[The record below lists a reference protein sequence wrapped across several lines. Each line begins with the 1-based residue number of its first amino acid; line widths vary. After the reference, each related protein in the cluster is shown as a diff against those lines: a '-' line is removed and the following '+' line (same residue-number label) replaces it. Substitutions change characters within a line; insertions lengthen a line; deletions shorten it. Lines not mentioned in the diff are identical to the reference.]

1 MALAKIKKKKR
12 RSGSLFI
19 GIIDTFTAFIY
30 SVLANGRLGTWFSSG
45 DKSDKGSFFT
55 RIFEKTTRSYQQ
67 SDLAEIVD
75 LVMKKSKFAKAAD
88 AMRAYLSNLSL
99 AVYGFF
105 FAAYGTVA
113 AFVYFIPIFVN
124 GENTHGISALI
135 TAIITAI
142 CAIPMAVS
150 GRSFIVTVSESRF
163 LKRIVQSF
171 LAIPEE
177 KLKSGKRIG
186 GAIHTLISAFL
197 GLLMAGLTYFL
208 HPAYIFI
215 VVGVI
220 AVWCLI
226 AANPESGVALTLVA
240 IPFLQYAP
248 SPELI
253 LTALIL
259 ITAASYLSKVMK
271 RRRVISFSREG
282 VLVCVF
288 CGFILIS
295 GLLSGGGAKTAYDS
309 ILAVVIILGAFLT
322 TFNLMKGNRLLGS
335 CIRVIAV
342 SFSILAILGVW
353 NVFYEG
359 IVDGVTYSIREYV
372 QPIFEG
378 DNLYIVDNASVFSV
392 LAILSFPM
400 LFCLTARQKTV
411 KNTVALLI
419 LSVILMGA
427 CFIYGTYETVLAVAI
442 EFVIF
447 WMVYSHKT
455 LNVVIM
461 FLIPVGFFLI
471 GLPYLAKYVDIS
483 FVVDKLVEYLPITSP
498 DSSYYAA
505 ISNSTF
511 NMLAD
516 IRSGIG
522 AGAHAFTSAVAPYL
536 EPAAKGAQ
544 TPGSFWLQV
553 ICWSGSVGLLT
564 FIVIIA
570 SLLKKSLGFLATSKN
585 KTLRTEALAL
595 TCSLAAALL
604 FGGVNCLWDDP
615 RMLYLFWAIAG
626 ILAAYIREGR
636 SLEDKH
642 NAEFSDDVNMS
653 DVELI
658 FHK

>member
-1 MALAKIKKKKR
+1 MSKIKRKR
-12 RSGSLFI
+12 RKGGSLFV
-19 GIIDTFTAFIY
+19 GIIDMFTAYIY
-30 SVLANGRLGTWFSSG
+30 SIFANGRLGTWFSSG
-45 DKSDKGSFFT
+45 DKNDKNSFFT
-55 RIFEKTTRSYQQ
+55 RIFEKLSRAYQQ
-67 SDLAEIVD
+67 SEVASSVD
-75 LVMKKSKFAKAAD
+75 LVMKKSKFAKSTD
-88 AMRAYLSNLSL
+88 GLRVFLSNLSL

-105 FAAYGTVA
+105 FAAYGTVS
-113 AFVYFIPIFVN
+113 AFVYFIPIFLK
-124 GENTHGISALI
+124 GENTHGESALI

-150 GRSFIVTVSESRF
+150 GKSFVVTVSESRF
-163 LKRIVQSF
+163 LKKIVNSF
-171 LAIPEE
+171 LALPEE
-177 KLKSGKRIG
+177 KLKPGKKIG
-186 GAIHTLISAFL
+186 GALHTLVSAFL

-226 AANPESGVALTLVA
+226 AANPECGVTLTLVA
-240 IPFLQYAP
+240 IPFLQYVP
-248 SPELI
+248 YSELI

-259 ITAASYLSKVMK
+259 VTAASYLSKVMK
-271 RRRVISFSREG
+271 RRRVVSFSHEG
-282 VLVCVF
+282 VIVFVF

-295 GLLSGGGAKTAYDS
+295 GLLSGGAKTAYDS

-322 TFNLMKGNRLLGS
+322 TFNLMKGKRLLGS
-335 CIRVIAV
+335 CIKVIAV

-353 NVFYEG
+353 NVFYDG

-378 DNLYIVDNASVFSV
+378 DNLYIVDNSSVFSV

-400 LFCLTARQKTV
+400 MFCFMAKQKTV
-411 KNTVALLI
+411 KNTIGLLL

-427 CFIYGTYETVLAVAI
+427 YFIYGTYETVLAVVI
-442 EFVIF
+442 EFAIF
-447 WMVYSHKT
+447 WLIYSHKT
-455 LNVVIM
+455 LNAVI
-461 FLIPVGFFLI
+461 LLLVPIAFFLI
-471 GLPYLAKYVDIS
+471 GLPYLAMYVDLS
-483 FVVDKLVEYLPITSP
+483 SVLDKVVEYLPITSP
-498 DSSYYAA
+498 DSSYYVA

-511 NMLAD
+511 SMLTD
-516 IRSGIG
+516 LRSGIG
-522 AGAHAFTSAVAPYL
+522 AGSHAFASAIAPYL

-553 ICWSGSVGLLT
+553 VCWSGTFGL
-564 FIVIIA
+564 V
-570 SLLKKSLGFLATSKN
+570 SLLVIMGSIMKNSLGFLATTKDKS
-585 KTLRTEALAL
+585 LRAEALAL
-595 TCSLAAALL
+595 TCSLLVALL
-604 FGGVNCLWDDP
+604 FGVVNCLWDDP

-636 SLEDKH
+636 SLDDTH
-642 NAEFSDDVNMS
+642 NAEFRDDVSMS